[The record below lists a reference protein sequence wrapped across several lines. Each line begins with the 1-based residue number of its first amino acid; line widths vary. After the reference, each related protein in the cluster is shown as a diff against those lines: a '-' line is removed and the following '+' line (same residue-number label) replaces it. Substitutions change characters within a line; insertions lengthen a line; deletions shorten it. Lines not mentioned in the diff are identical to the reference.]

1 MNCAPDQL
9 APSWLPGREPVARGL
24 AGADRATR
32 PSAARAWLLS
42 TPRRRTVDC
51 SPIAAPAGRSAMA
64 ISVAS
69 ALPIAK
75 AVPSALC
82 SFHCAGSPDS
92 PNFDREQ
99 VFQWLRDHVDPGVH

>member
-1 MNCAPDQL
+1 
-9 APSWLPGREPVARGL
+9 
-24 AGADRATR
+24 
-32 PSAARAWLLS
+32 
-42 TPRRRTVDC
+42 
-51 SPIAAPAGRSAMA
+51 MA